1 MILDE
6 ALLMVATIT
15 HVNTFWPRFDRKVTT
30 MQRVKQIL
38 LESTWFSNLWIGQSI
53 WKYLEFYLY
62 FFALWNIMG
71 GFEELLNFSVCGS
84 ASTGQEWVKN
94 QHGARSDWGFTK
106 SNTAVWLNLWKNA
119 ADMNVIK
126 WRW

>member
-1 MILDE
+1 ML
-6 ALLMVATIT
+6 
-15 HVNTFWPRFDRKVTT
+15 HVYTAVEVVSLQN
-30 MQRVKQIL
+30 
-38 LESTWFSNLWIGQSI
+38 
-53 WKYLEFYLY
+53 Y
-62 FFALWNIMG
+62 FALWNIMG
-71 GFEELLNFSVCGS
+71 GFEELLNFSVCGF

-94 QHGARSDWGFTK
+94 QHGVGSDWGFTK